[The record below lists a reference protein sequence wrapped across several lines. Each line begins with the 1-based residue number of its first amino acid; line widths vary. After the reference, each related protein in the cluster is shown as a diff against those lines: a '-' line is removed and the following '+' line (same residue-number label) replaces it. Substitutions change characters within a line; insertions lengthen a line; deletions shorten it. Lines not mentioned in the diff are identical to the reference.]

1 MSSTIIRQTHEQFVE
16 ILLRLVMR
24 RWKAAQNAHGYP
36 IHSAFSPLSALPD
49 VRSRRI
55 STNF

>member
-1 MSSTIIRQTHEQFVE
+1 MTCSEVPSQFVE

-24 RWKAAQNAHGYP
+24 RWKAAQNAHGYR

-49 VRSRRI
+49 LRSRRI
-55 STNF
+55 STNC